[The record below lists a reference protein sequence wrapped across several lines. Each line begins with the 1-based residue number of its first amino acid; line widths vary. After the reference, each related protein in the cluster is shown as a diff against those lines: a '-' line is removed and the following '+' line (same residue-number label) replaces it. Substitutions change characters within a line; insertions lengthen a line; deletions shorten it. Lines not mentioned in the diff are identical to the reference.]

1 MECDQQLAQY
11 LTQLE
16 DRTQGATLPEET
28 RKGRR
33 KNRKKKGNPQFNL
46 REELFRM
53 TGTDLTQI
61 DGIDVMTAMTM
72 VAK

>member
-1 MECDQQLAQY
+1 M
-11 LTQLE
+11 
-16 DRTQGATLPEET
+16 PEET

-33 KNRKKKGNPQFNL
+33 KKKKGNPQFNL
-46 REELFRM
+46 RKELFRV